1 MDLFLVDWNDPDG
14 PSGKFS
20 FGLRKSWYRLML
32 EFEEEAGIKPIN
44 CWHFEMCENEMH
56 VAGSFFSFFCTLIY
70 LCLPCKYFIGF
81 LLLASTMKTE
91 LCSFFLTKNKV
102 YSKGVGGIIWKS
114 IHELNH
120 PIQYRN
126 ISLLI
131 SIYPISLPYL
141 QQHKYCYLAIC
152 RSYFEQLQL

>member
-1 MDLFLVDWNDPDG
+1 MIQMVHLENLALGWENLDTDSCWSLKKKQVSSPLTVELDILKCVRMKCMLLVLF
-14 PSGKFS
+14 F
-20 FGLRKSWYRLML
+20 
-32 EFEEEAGIKPIN
+32 
-44 CWHFEMCENEMH
+44 
-56 VAGSFFSFFCTLIY
+56 FFCTLIY

-81 LLLASTMKTE
+81 LLQASTMKTE

-126 ISLLI
+126 ISLHI